1 MLRHHGLMAAAR
13 LVGSCRE
20 HAKFRDIVV
29 PFDQRR
35 HRTEAPDRAL
45 VKPPYLLAHRMVVRI
60 EQVVAMVAMAREM
73 ELRDPVD
80 RNRIDINFGVKAM
93 VEGADE
99 DIVDIEQDSAVSF
112 AGHRR
117 KELPFGQSRM
127 SIGKVAR
134 HVLHQYWPSENVL
147 DLADARCH
155 VEYSLVG
162 VGQWQEVVEIVASH
176 ASPA

>member
-1 MLRHHGLMAAAR
+1 MAAAR
-13 LVGSCRE
+13 LIGSRRE
-20 HAKFRDIVV
+20 HAKFRDTVV

-35 HRTEAPDRAL
+35 HRAEALHRAL

-60 EQVVAMVAMAREM
+60 EQVAAMVAMAREM

-80 RNRIDINFGVKAM
+80 RNRIDINFGIKAM

-99 DIVDIEQDSAVSF
+99 NIVDIEQDSTVSF
-112 AGHRR
+112 AGLRR
-117 KELPFGQSRM
+117 EELPFGQRRM
-127 SIGKVAR
+127 SVGKVTR

-147 DLADARCH
+147 DLADARSH
-155 VEYSLVG
+155 VEDSFVS
-162 VGQWQEVVEIVASH
+162 VRQRQEVVEIVASH